1 MPMLCPCQSSQPY
14 ADCCQPFH
22 TGQRQPENA
31 EQLMRSRY
39 AAYALQQIDYLVR
52 TTVPTQQPL
61 LDVNSIAQWSRE
73 AQWLGLTVH
82 QHNPRIGKRHAQ
94 VAFTARFSEH
104 GNAHEHHELSTFVQ
118 INGAWYFIDPTVPL
132 PSMKSPC
139 ICGSGVKF
147 KACCGK
153 WLA

>member
-14 ADCCQPFH
+14 ANCCQPFH

-52 TTVPTQQPL
+52 TTVPAQQPL
-61 LDVNSIAQWSRE
+61 LNRDDLAQWARE
-73 AQWLGLTVH
+73 TQFLGLTVH
-82 QHNPRIGKRHAQ
+82 QHIPRIGKRHAQ
-94 VAFTARFSEH
+94 VAFTARFAEH
-104 GNAHEHHELSTFVQ
+104 GSAHELSTFVQ

-139 ICGSGVKF
+139 ICGSGAKF
-147 KACCGK
+147 KACCGRV
-153 WLA
+153 LG

>member
-1 MPMLCPCQSSQPY
+1 
-14 ADCCQPFH
+14 
-22 TGQRQPENA
+22 
-31 EQLMRSRY
+31 MRSRY

-52 TTVPTQQPL
+52 TTVPAQQPL

-82 QHNPRIGKRHAQ
+82 QHIPRIGKRHAQ

-132 PSMKSPC
+132 PGMKSPC

-147 KACCGK
+147 KACCGRV
-153 WLA
+153 LS

>member
-14 ADCCQPFH
+14 ANCCQPFH

-52 TTVPTQQPL
+52 TTVPAQL
-61 LDVNSIAQWSRE
+61 LNRDDLAQWARE
-73 AQWLGLTVH
+73 TQFLGLTVH
-82 QHNPRIGKRHAQ
+82 QHIPRIGKRHAQ
-94 VAFTARFSEH
+94 VAFTARFAEH
-104 GNAHEHHELSTFVQ
+104 GSAHEHHELSTFVQ

-139 ICGSGVKF
+139 ICGSGAKF
-147 KACCGK
+147 KACCGRV
-153 WLA
+153 LG

>member
-1 MPMLCPCQSSQPY
+1 
-14 ADCCQPFH
+14 
-22 TGQRQPENA
+22 
-31 EQLMRSRY
+31 MRSRY
-39 AAYALQQIDYLVR
+39 VAYALQQIDYLVR
-52 TTVPTQQPL
+52 TTMPAQQPL

-73 AQWLGLTVH
+73 AQWMGLTVH
-82 QHNPRIGKRHAQ
+82 QHNPRIGKCHAQ

-104 GNAHEHHELSTFVQ
+104 GNAHEHNELSTFVQ

>member
-1 MPMLCPCQSSQPY
+1 MLCPCQSS
-14 ADCCQPFH
+14 QPFH

-39 AAYALQQIDYLVR
+39 AAYAMQQIDYIVR
-52 TTVPTQQPL
+52 TTVPAQQPL
-61 LDVNSIAQWSRE
+61 LNVAAIAQWSRE

-82 QHNPRIGKRHAQ
+82 QHIPRIGKCHAQ
-94 VAFTARFSEH
+94 VAFTARFAEH
-104 GNAHEHHELSTFVQ
+104 GSTHEHHELSTFVQ

-139 ICGSGVKF
+139 ICGSGAKF
-147 KACCGK
+147 KACCGRHMK
-153 WLA
+153 